1 MLEAVI
7 QSKKKKRVEAI
18 MQKQKQFT
26 EYDLYYLARAECLMQ
41 KYGDKA
47 ISIWDFLDD
56 EFEDKFNLLELSDQE
71 ELMKK
76 ASSFAKEQAK
86 NFAIIENLQA
96 EEFLYEKDYVA
107 RIKSL
112 MLEVIWKIQKEF
124 SAYL

>member
-1 MLEAVI
+1 
-7 QSKKKKRVEAI
+7 
-18 MQKQKQFT
+18 
-26 EYDLYYLARAECLMQ
+26 MQ

-76 ASSFAKEQAK
+76 ASSFAKEHAK

-96 EEFLYEKDYVA
+96 EEFLDEKDYVV
-107 RIKSL
+107 RIKPYIRSNMEDTERIFSL
-112 MLEVIWKIQKEF
+112 SLGVC
-124 SAYL
+124 

>member
-1 MLEAVI
+1 
-7 QSKKKKRVEAI
+7 
-18 MQKQKQFT
+18 MQKQKHLT
-26 EYDLYYLARAECLMQ
+26 KYDLYYLTRAECLIQ

-47 ISIWDFLDD
+47 TSIWDFLDD

-76 ASSFAKEQAK
+76 ASSFAREHAK
-86 NFAIIENLQA
+86 NFAVIENLQA
-96 EEFLYEKDYVA
+96 EEFLDEKDYVV

-124 SAYL
+124 SDYL